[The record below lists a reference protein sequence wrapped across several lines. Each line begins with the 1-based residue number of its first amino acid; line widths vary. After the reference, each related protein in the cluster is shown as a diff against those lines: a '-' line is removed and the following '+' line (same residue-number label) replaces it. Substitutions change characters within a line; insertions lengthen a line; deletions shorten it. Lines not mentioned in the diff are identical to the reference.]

1 MGKMPRVG
9 MLMPGPAAHSA
20 ATLTP
25 FYHGLHELGYL
36 EGQNLARRT
45 RARYLA
51 AKDFRSYRFEAK
63 RPGRCLR
70 FSHLQCG
77 RRIAT
82 VTMIATRR
90 RPGTRNSSSRLQ
102 RRLSATTGQWHCR
115 PVARGIR
122 PHRRRPVSHRREHDR
137 DGWRG
142 LLCRNRGCGCWRD
155 DDIYLPPDE
164 FNKYI
169 IIKSREKTLFA
180 W

>member
-1 MGKMPRVG
+1 
-9 MLMPGPAAHSA
+9 LMPGPAAHSA

-45 RARYLA
+45 RPRYLA

-90 RPGTRNSSSRLQ
+90 RPGTRRAIAQVACSVGCLQ
-102 RRLSATTGQWHCR
+102 RQASGIA
-115 PVARGIR
+115 ARSREGFR
-122 PHRRRPVSHRREHDR
+122 PHRRRP
-137 DGWRG
+137 GQAP
-142 LLCRNRGCGCWRD
+142 NRTRHACHHYACQSS
-155 DDIYLPPDE
+155 L
-164 FNKYI
+164 NKI
-169 IIKSREKTLFA
+169 VLS
-180 W
+180 

>member
-51 AKDFRSYRFEAK
+51 ANDFRSYRFEAK

-90 RPGTRNSSSRLQ
+90 RPGTRRAIAQVACSVGCLQ
-102 RRLSATTGQWHCR
+102 RQASGIA
-115 PVARGIR
+115 AR
-122 PHRRRPVSHRREHDR
+122 
-137 DGWRG
+137 
-142 LLCRNRGCGCWRD
+142 
-155 DDIYLPPDE
+155 
-164 FNKYI
+164 
-169 IIKSREKTLFA
+169 SREGFDHTDADRSPIDANTIGMADVACFA
-180 W
+180 ATVGAVADVTMTFTFRRTNSTNTSS